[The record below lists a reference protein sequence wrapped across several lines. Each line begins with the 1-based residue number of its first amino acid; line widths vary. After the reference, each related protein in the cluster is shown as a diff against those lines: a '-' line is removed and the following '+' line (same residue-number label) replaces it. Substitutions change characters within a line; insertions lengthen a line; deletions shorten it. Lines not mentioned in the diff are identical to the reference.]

1 MQHPVFSTDE
11 TGAGGGNPAPQPDEP
26 QTPAVEAADAP
37 HPAAEAEVQIPS
49 VEAVSAAS
57 ADAPDDTWWLEAATA
72 DEPQATGDSGSAAAS
87 GDESAITTPLPT
99 TAQPADLPPAATPAA
114 PFEPSTHG
122 LAFSAQR
129 DIGQIRSINQDS
141 VFGMIATVPRAS
153 GDVPIGI
160 FIVADGMGGHDGG
173 EVASRMAI
181 STAAY
186 ALLADL
192 VIPSLDEAMT
202 DSIQSMLTK
211 ALQEANRAIWSAA
224 QANGTDMG
232 TTCTAAILIGH
243 TVYIGH
249 IGDSRAYLVMP
260 DRMKQLTSD
269 HSAVG
274 RLIELGQLSP
284 EDSRE
289 HPMRSHLY
297 RTVGQSPEVAVD
309 YDYSQTG
316 DASHLLLCSDGLWS
330 MLDDPDLHR
339 LISSTIWPADACRA
353 LIAHANAAG
362 GEDNIS
368 AIVVSLG

>member
-11 TGAGGGNPAPQPDEP
+11 TGAGGGNPVPQPDEAQP
-26 QTPAVEAADAP
+26 PAVEAAEAP
-37 HPAAEAEVQIPS
+37 HPTAEAETSS
-49 VEAVSAAS
+49 VEAVTATS
-57 ADAPDDTWWLEAATA
+57 ADAPDDTWWLENPTA
-72 DEPQATGDSGSAAAS
+72 GEPPPTGDSPYASAS
-87 GDESAITTPLPT
+87 SDESAITTPLPT
-99 TAQPADLPPAATPAA
+99 TAQPADLPPAAAPAA
-114 PFEPSTHG
+114 PFEPSAHG

-173 EVASRMAI
+173 EIASRMAI
-181 STAAY
+181 STAANS
-186 ALLADL
+186 LIADL
-192 VIPSLDEAMT
+192 IIPALDEAMT

-211 ALQEANRAIWSAA
+211 ALQEANRAIWNAA
-224 QANGTDMG
+224 QTNGTDMG
-232 TTCTAAILIGH
+232 TTCTAALLIGH

-249 IGDSRAYLVMP
+249 IGDSRAYLVTP

-309 YDYSQTG
+309 YDYFQTG
-316 DASHLLLCSDGLWS
+316 EASHLLLCSDGLWS
-330 MLDDPDLHR
+330 MLDDPELHR